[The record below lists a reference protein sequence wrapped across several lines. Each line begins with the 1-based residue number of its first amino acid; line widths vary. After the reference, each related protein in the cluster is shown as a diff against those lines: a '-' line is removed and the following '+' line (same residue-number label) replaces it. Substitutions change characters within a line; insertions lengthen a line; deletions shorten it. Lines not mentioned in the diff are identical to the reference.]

1 MSSTTLFG
9 NEGTTWID
17 LPSTAAEEEGLPPVG
32 AAFHVNDMTFD
43 EDGGVT
49 VAGGDNANQTGPA
62 VARLLG
68 DSGGDSP
75 GVLGVLSDVPPT
87 PLEGDEAPSS
97 RCGAR
102 AVDPGKSASTS
113 RLARSGAT

>member
-1 MSSTTLFG
+1 MTALGVDPGGSVVLAGRAEGVNAAVIVRLQANGELDLLFG

-17 LPSTAAEEEGLPPVG
+17 LPSTDAEEEGLPPVG
-32 AAFHVNDMTFD
+32 AAFYVNDMTFD

-62 VARLLG
+62 VARLFG

-75 GVLGVLSDVPPT
+75 G
-87 PLEGDEAPSS
+87 
-97 RCGAR
+97 RAR
-102 AVDPGKSASTS
+102 GHVG
-113 RLARSGAT
+113 RAR